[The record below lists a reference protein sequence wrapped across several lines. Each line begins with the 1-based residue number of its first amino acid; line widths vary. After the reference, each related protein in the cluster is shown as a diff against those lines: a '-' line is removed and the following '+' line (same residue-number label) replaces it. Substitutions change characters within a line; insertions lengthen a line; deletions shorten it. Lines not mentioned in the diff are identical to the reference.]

1 MTRYEKIV
9 NKLFG
14 EGFIRYDEDMIYR
27 IINDL
32 DLSYDQSIDDFR
44 NLVTVFIVDLDR
56 DYYASYEDR
65 RSIKKAMNAKL
76 YSILDEDVVHLFNYC
91 VKVQNHELWGG
102 DEFYKAFALD
112 VKDRNHN
119 DMYLEKPWYVIRCL
133 KCAVYLNH
141 YIHRKIESWTEFE
154 DIRTIISGFG
164 IDEHIY
170 KMFDSMNATDT
181 EKSYARITRDDWI
194 ELVIRNRWSDAHD
207 MLNKRIEEYK
217 TYYFKEFGKPY
228 NHCFK

>member
-102 DEFYKAFALD
+102 
-112 VKDRNHN
+112 R
-119 DMYLEKPWYVIRCL
+119 
-133 KCAVYLNH
+133 
-141 YIHRKIESWTEFE
+141 
-154 DIRTIISGFG
+154 
-164 IDEHIY
+164 
-170 KMFDSMNATDT
+170 
-181 EKSYARITRDDWI
+181 RI
-194 ELVIRNRWSDAHD
+194 L
-207 MLNKRIEEYK
+207 
-217 TYYFKEFGKPY
+217 
-228 NHCFK
+228 